1 MFDRKTKLLLI
12 LGLLND
18 AYGDARTITI
28 NLKDFI
34 ASHPEMSDE
43 IEEFELFK
51 ILNQA
56 SDLEKE
62 IDEIMMKIKREVE
75 ST

>member
-1 MFDRKTKLLLI
+1 MFDRKTRLLLM
-12 LGLLND
+12 LGMLND

-34 ASHPEMSDE
+34 ASHPEMSE
-43 IEEFELFK
+43 IEEFELLK
-51 ILNQA
+51 LLNHA

-75 ST
+75 SP